1 MIALSHH
8 STANT
13 MTISN
18 QEREF
23 FVELGTRIAQLRKSR
38 NVTQVQ
44 LAEALNVSQQ
54 TFQAYEVG
62 RRRIPVSAL
71 PVVAHALAVSLEEL
85 FGETEPTTAMPRKRG
100 PVPRWQQQI
109 EAIAQLPKTQRRFV
123 AQMIDTVLAQQS
135 RQSA

>member
-1 MIALSHH
+1 
-8 STANT
+8 

-23 FVELGTRIAQLRKSR
+23 FVELGARIAQLRKNR

-54 TFQAYEVG
+54 TFQAYEVV

-71 PVVAHALAVSLEEL
+71 PVVAHTLSVSLEEL
-85 FGETEPTTAMPRKRG
+85 FGETESVATPRKRG

-109 EAIAQLPKTQRRFV
+109 EAIARLPKTQQRFS
-123 AQMIDTVLAQQS
+123 AQMLDTVLAQQS